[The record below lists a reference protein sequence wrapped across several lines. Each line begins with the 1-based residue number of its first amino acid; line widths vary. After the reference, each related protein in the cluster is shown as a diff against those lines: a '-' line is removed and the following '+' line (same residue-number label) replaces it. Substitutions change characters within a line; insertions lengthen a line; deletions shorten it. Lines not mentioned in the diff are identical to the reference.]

1 MEDESDDGSLIAT
14 ALREADEEINLK
26 QDQVNVIGLIP
37 PFMVINTIK
46 SQIFPCYA
54 VIATLAGKRND
65 LQLIPNEDEVSD
77 HFWMPLKSFISS
89 GPHHQKMKSSSLF
102 GGHSHFSYDHFS
114 YKSSEGKLYKVM
126 GLTARL
132 CMVTAM
138 VAFNEPP
145 HWPLTLPICAP
156 VEREETDDD
165 WKGNLVPILRLPH
178 NKHNLLPIK
187 SKL

>member
-1 MEDESDDGSLIAT
+1 MEDESDGGSLIAT

-37 PFMVINTIK
+37 PFMVVNTIK
-46 SQIFPCYA
+46 SQVFPCYA
-54 VIATLAGKRND
+54 VMATLAGKRNE

-77 HFWMPLKSFISS
+77 YFWMPLRSFISS
-89 GPHHQKMKSSSLF
+89 GPHHQQIKSGALF
-102 GGHSHFSYDHFS
+102 GGDSRLSLDRFS
-114 YKSSEGKLYKVM
+114 YKSREGKLYQVM

-132 CMVTAM
+132 CIVTAM

-145 HWPLTLPICAP
+145 HWPLALQVCAP
-156 VEREETDDD
+156 VEREEVHDER
-165 WKGNLVPILRLPH
+165 KGNLVPILRLPH
-178 NKHNLLPIK
+178 NKYNLLPMK